1 MTQEYIL
8 LWDYRTVLDLVR
20 PPWEKLLWYSQTT
33 CHVES
38 TGQLRRWGPIVT
50 PSPHVRRTS
59 NSIHSPIFNVKKYCR
74 YCRAITGSAILM
86 MRTIHY
92 LPCCN
97 FSSPVLKINIAI
109 CLDDKYRH
117 FSLLEDY
124 LHLIVFTSFV
134 LAFYTARAAHWQLL
148 FFLSDTFTSADAL

>member
-8 LWDYRTVLDLVR
+8 LWDHRTVLDLVR

-59 NSIHSPIFNVKKYCR
+59 NSIHSPIFNVKKYSR
-74 YCRAITGSAILM
+74 YCRTITGCAIL

-117 FSLLEDY
+117 F
-124 LHLIVFTSFV
+124 TW
-134 LAFYTARAAHWQLL
+134 RL
-148 FFLSDTFTSADAL
+148 FASNCFHELCSGILYSTVYPFWFIKKKLN